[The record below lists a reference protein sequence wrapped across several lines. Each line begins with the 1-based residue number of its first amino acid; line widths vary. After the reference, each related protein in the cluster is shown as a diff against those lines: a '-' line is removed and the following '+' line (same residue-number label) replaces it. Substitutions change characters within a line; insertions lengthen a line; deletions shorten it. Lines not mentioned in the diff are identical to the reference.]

1 MGYHHRTSVNHKVY
15 RIGKAGDEN
24 SAATEIDVTKKQITP
39 LGGFVRYGEVKNDFV
54 MVKGSIPGTKKRVVT
69 LRKSMYKH
77 TSRKA
82 LEKIALKWIDTS
94 SGMHLFLKPLLVFTS
109 LANNFCRVWS
119 LQLPNCGGEEAVPGS
134 AQEGCRAYCLSV
146 RLFSAMIFGI
156 WVRIL
161 DPFVSTDWLIDIRLV
176 FDKVWRS
183 RAALVSHWSPQCSAL
198 KEPFSLATVLA
209 SRLVGWFGGGY
220 SGFSKKEGQNENF
233 SIDSL
238 VPR

>member
-1 MGYHHRTSVNHKVY
+1 MLTRNFLGLRKVACIGAWHPSHVQWTVARAGQMGYHHRTSVNHKVY

-94 SGMHLFLKPLLVFTS
+94 SGTHSFPKPLEVFTS
-109 LANNFCRVWS
+109 LALTTFCRVRS

-134 AQEGCRAYCLSV
+134 AQEGRRAHCLSV
-146 RLFSAMIFGI
+146 RLFSAMIFGGI
-156 WVRIL
+156 
-161 DPFVSTDWLIDIRLV
+161 
-176 FDKVWRS
+176 
-183 RAALVSHWSPQCSAL
+183 
-198 KEPFSLATVLA
+198 
-209 SRLVGWFGGGY
+209 
-220 SGFSKKEGQNENF
+220 
-233 SIDSL
+233 
-238 VPR
+238 

>member
-82 LEKIALKWIDTS
+82 LEKIALKVRIST
-94 SGMHLFLKPLLVFTS
+94 PLYTTEQTTEQTKLTRKSRSVDRHEF
-109 LANNFCRVWS
+109 RVWS
-119 LQLPNCGGEEAVPGS
+119 LQLPDCGGEEAVPGS
-134 AQEGCRAYCLSV
+134 AQEGCRAYCLSA
-146 RLFSAMIFGI
+146 RLSLAAVFGF
-156 WVRIL
+156 WVR
-161 DPFVSTDWLIDIRLV
+161 S
-176 FDKVWRS
+176 
-183 RAALVSHWSPQCSAL
+183 
-198 KEPFSLATVLA
+198 
-209 SRLVGWFGGGY
+209 
-220 SGFSKKEGQNENF
+220 
-233 SIDSL
+233 
-238 VPR
+238 